1 MFVFRMRVL
10 VVLVLLVRPG
20 HRVAQTDSLV
30 GAVSGSCF
38 NLFSC
43 CVQPGRVFES
53 VEHPP
58 FVEHSINQN
67 GLLLLLAAHG
77 SDFDLENCPW
87 VCCCVDSPHPDDC

>member
-1 MFVFRMRVL
+1 MRVR
-10 VVLVLLVRPG
+10 VVLVLLVRLVLRG
-20 HRVAQTDSLV
+20 EQTGCLGGV
-30 GAVSGSCF
+30 VSGSFF
-38 NLFSC
+38 NLFR
-43 CVQPGRVFES
+43 VVFNNGRVLD